1 MLSDELK
8 LKYTDLS
15 DEEAIEL
22 MRKKFIKMKS
32 LLLEIRDLLKVVAG
46 EF

>member
-22 MRKKFIKMKS
+22 MRKKFMKMKS
-32 LLLEIRDLLKVVAG
+32 LLLEIRDLLKVAAG